1 MGKFFDNLTKTGL
14 QDANGD
20 TTFYGSPS
28 EAAVNLAKKSK
39 APTLVPVLPQTIP
52 LASDSSADAQ
62 APLSYAQN
70 VNPSGDVVPGGGTP
84 DTAPTPAVMKTPTQ
98 PQPPA
103 TFKEDGGYTPK
114 VVKPS
119 FNDINV
125 DSAGNQKRITPNS
138 GLTKLGALFS
148 ILGGGVQGVSD
159 ALAAGAMDAHNGPDR
174 PSAFGVGLRGA
185 TEM

>member
-39 APTLVPVLPQTIP
+39 APTLVPVLPQTTP
-52 LASDSSADAQ
+52 LVSDSSADAQ

-70 VNPSGDVVPGGGTP
+70 VDPSGDSVPGGGTP
-84 DTAPTPAVMKTPTQ
+84 DTAPTPAVMKTTPKAAE
-98 PQPPA
+98 PPA
-103 TFKEDGGYTPK
+103 QFKEDGGYAPK
-114 VVKPS
+114 IVKPS

-125 DSAGNQKRITPNS
+125 DSAGNQKRLTPNS

-148 ILGGGVQGVSD
+148 ILGGGVQGV
-159 ALAAGAMDAHNGPDR
+159 
-174 PSAFGVGLRGA
+174 
-185 TEM
+185 